1 MKTPW
6 KQINVEHMEMELR
19 RFANVIISLMNGV
32 LLLEIISPVLST
44 LHYVGARSLL
54 NSLIRGFLNSK
65 EFKNW
70 GNKYYRIELP
80 NLEVLLKISFLV
92 HFFPSLTSK
101 LSSWLSCEIQK
112 SSCKMHSLVCL
123 LLCCFYVFVH
133 NCLLHKKW
141 RPVKAL

>member
-44 LHYVGARSLL
+44 LHYVGACSLL

-80 NLEVLLKISFLV
+80 NLKVLLKISF
-92 HFFPSLTSK
+92 
-101 LSSWLSCEIQK
+101 
-112 SSCKMHSLVCL
+112 
-123 LLCCFYVFVH
+123 
-133 NCLLHKKW
+133 
-141 RPVKAL
+141 